1 MSIEIIDISNLYR
14 FDSVPNPLVFWKHSQ
29 NSNSFPTLL
38 DTPSIKDSTQITTFE
53 NNHTEDSVA
62 TFDKFDNFLKFYNQ
76 SEKNSNKDFLRKQ
89 LNQIK
94 IYLIV
99 KPKIINNRSY
109 FVLLPINNFENLS
122 GKPVSR
128 LYLHRDGLF
137 EINANPE
144 LYYRNI
150 PPGERR
156 FYIIDDLLT
165 THGAFDSQ
173 LDIKIRNAIIENED
187 DILERKGL
195 KGKLLGNDP
204 NYYLSSEYE
213 NNEYLPEI
221 DPDPEIWREDD
232 KNSIWVQKY
241 GIPKQDYEYD
251 EAEMDNV
258 MFNNSFKYFSGTE
271 KYIFPVFESLADAE
285 KLLITTF
292 EDFLEPYRKKRLSL
306 KRQDFFNLTKREQ
319 YMFLLPSSYLLNIED
334 SQIYDPLN
342 LDFLDNFDQ
351 QTTISSYSFSTIFDQ
366 LKNWLAKKRVIRS
379 YTKVEPPYIIEN
391 YDQNAYIPL
400 SSSFLM
406 SSLLDTKIV
415 QISLGDFYEFWNHR
429 EVFKATSKNKNYNL
443 EAKIK
448 NLLQTSAENS
458 GEILFIP
465 NLELEYSSFMN
476 NNDSSQFSKYQQIFK
491 KSITRKKK
499 RNPTF
504 SYNYQLGKIM
514 YLDEIEE
521 IIKNPI

>member
-1 MSIEIIDISNLYR
+1 MGIEIIDISNIYR
-14 FDSVPNPLVFWKHSQ
+14 FDSVPNPLVLSMNMTNFDS
-29 NSNSFPTLL
+29 STADL
-38 DTPSIKDSTQITTFE
+38 DTPSRDNYKQITKLE
-53 NNHTEDSVA
+53 NDRPENSA
-62 TFDKFDNFLKFYNQ
+62 IALDKFDHLLKFYNQ
-76 SEKNSNKDFLRKQ
+76 SEKNSKKDSFITR

-94 IYLIV
+94 VYVIV
-99 KPKIINNRSY
+99 KPKTINNKNY
-109 FVLLPINNFENLS
+109 LVLLPINNFENLS
-122 GKPVSR
+122 DKPVSR

-137 EINANPE
+137 EINANPA

-173 LDIKIRNAIIENED
+173 LDIKIRNAIIETED

-204 NYYLSSEYE
+204 NYYSSSEYE
-213 NNEYLPEI
+213 KSEYLPEI
-221 DPDPEIWREDD
+221 DPDPEIWRDDD

-251 EAEMDNV
+251 EAEMDNI

-271 KYIFPVFESLADAE
+271 KYIVPVFESLADAE
-285 KLLITTF
+285 KLLITIF
-292 EDFLEPYRKKRLSL
+292 EDFLEPFRKKRLSL
-306 KRQDFFNLTKREQ
+306 KRQDFFKLTKREQ

-351 QTTISSYSFSTIFDQ
+351 HASTKNSNFSPIFDQ
-366 LKNWLAKKRVIRS
+366 TKNWLAKRRLIRS
-379 YTKVEPPYIIEN
+379 YTRVEPPYRIEN

-400 SSSFLM
+400 SSTFLL

-415 QISLGDFYEFWNHR
+415 QISLGDFYEFWNQR
-429 EVFKATSKNKNYNL
+429 EFAKSTSTYKSYSFK
-443 EAKIK
+443 AKIK
-448 NLLQTSAENS
+448 NLFQNKVDNL

-465 NLELEYSSFMN
+465 NLGLEYSLSSK
-476 NNDSSQFSKYQQIFK
+476 NDDSNRFLKYQQIFK
-491 KSITRKKK
+491 KSMGRKKWQDSS
-499 RNPTF
+499 F
-504 SYNYQLGKIM
+504 SYTYQLGKIM

-521 IIKNPI
+521 IMKTPI

>member
-1 MSIEIIDISNLYR
+1 MSIEIIDISNIYR
-14 FDSVPNPLVFWKHSQ
+14 FDSVPNPLVLWTNTIDFISNLDM
-29 NSNSFPTLL
+29 NSHNIQDYTEITKLKNNYNSAV
-38 DTPSIKDSTQITTFE
+38 I
-53 NNHTEDSVA
+53 
-62 TFDKFDNFLKFYNQ
+62 FDRFDNLLKFYNQ
-76 SEKNSNKDFLRKQ
+76 AEKTSRKDLVKTQ
-89 LNQIK
+89 LNQTK

-99 KPKIINNRSY
+99 KQKIINNKNY

-122 GKPVSR
+122 RKPVSR

-144 LYYRNI
+144 LYYKNT

-165 THGAFDSQ
+165 THGVFDSQ
-173 LDIKIRNAIIENED
+173 LDIQIRNSVIETED

-213 NNEYLPEI
+213 NDEYLPEI
-221 DPDPEIWREDD
+221 DPDPEIWRDED

-258 MFNNSFKYFSGTE
+258 LFNNSFKYFSGTE
-271 KYIFPVFESLADAE
+271 KSIFPVFESLADAE
-285 KLLITTF
+285 RLLISIF
-292 EDFLEPYRKKRLSL
+292 EDFLEPFRKKRLSL
-306 KRQDFFNLTKREQ
+306 KRQDFFNLTKKEQ

-334 SQIYDPLN
+334 SQVYDPLN

-351 QTTISSYSFSTIFDQ
+351 HNSNITKQSNSSTVFD
-366 LKNWLAKKRVIRS
+366 LIKNWLAKKRFIRS
-379 YTKVEPPYIIEN
+379 YTKLEPPYIIEN

-400 SSSFLM
+400 SNTYLLD
-406 SSLLDTKIV
+406 SLLNTKII
-415 QISLGDFYEFWNHR
+415 QLSLGDFYEFWNQR
-429 EVFKATSKNKNYNL
+429 ESFKANSMHKSNNIKEKLKNIFQSQVNNK
-443 EAKIK
+443 
-448 NLLQTSAENS
+448 

-465 NLELEYSSFMN
+465 NFELEYL
-476 NNDSSQFSKYQQIFK
+476 DSKKKDDSNQFFKYQQILKTATSK
-491 KSITRKKK
+491 KNQQAS
-499 RNPTF
+499 TF
-504 SYNYQLGKIM
+504 SYSYKLGKIM

-521 IIKNPI
+521 IIKNPM